1 MIKRSLKNKI
11 RDLLKRKDQNKR
23 TLKNSLPIFKFL
35 SLVRRKSQELIK
47 KAPYSHVD
55 LLLANKYLSLGNG
68 LRNKRSSMKNTENKC
83 KKKWKSNVNRW
94 KKGEKKRRRLVLKVK
109 MRRKSL
115 RRENKGIKRIML
127 QDKSLASKLR
137 EKEWK
142 DKDKDR
148 KKESKEV
155 KREILIQSKRLDIM
169 AKNLTKKV
177 ERKKKM

>member
-1 MIKRSLKNKI
+1 
-11 RDLLKRKDQNKR
+11 
-23 TLKNSLPIFKFL
+23 
-35 SLVRRKSQELIK
+35 
-47 KAPYSHVD
+47 
-55 LLLANKYLSLGNG
+55 
-68 LRNKRSSMKNTENKC
+68 
-83 KKKWKSNVNRW
+83 
-94 KKGEKKRRRLVLKVK
+94 
-109 MRRKSL
+109 
-115 RRENKGIKRIML
+115 ML